1 MKSGVPGVL
10 CQLDVEKA
18 YDHVNWD
25 FLIYMLQRY
34 GFLENWRRWIKY
46 CISIVCFSI
55 LINGSP
61 NGLFE
66 SSRGLH
72 QGDPLSP
79 MLFVVVMEVWGR
91 MIEAAM

>member
-1 MKSGVPGVL
+1 M
-10 CQLDVEKA
+10 
-18 YDHVNWD
+18 
-25 FLIYMLQRY
+25 
-34 GFLENWRRWIKY
+34 
-46 CISIVCFSI
+46 CFSI